1 MTFYKK
7 KLSSKNYF
15 RILKNNFSKKFI
27 LENFGMLIGSKSM
40 YRLLKLSEIL
50 YKVKSVKGDIIEF
63 GIWNGNN
70 LFTIKK
76 IIDYH
81 DIKKKI
87 FGFDNFSGFP
97 NPQKLKKKTKGKY
110 IGRPQLIKKIISFFK
125 LKKIFIINDDI
136 MNLQKHSKKFNKI
149 SFIYIDC
156 NVYKVVEKIL
166 EEMNHK
172 IPKGGIIAFDEARN
186 SFNKDEGKAMM
197 SFYNK
202 NKNKFKLVRLNSNY
216 QPDAL
221 LIKKKF

>member
-1 MTFYKK
+1 
-7 KLSSKNYF
+7 
-15 RILKNNFSKKFI
+15 
-27 LENFGMLIGSKSM
+27 
-40 YRLLKLSEIL
+40 
-50 YKVKSVKGDIIEF
+50 
-63 GIWNGNN
+63 
-70 LFTIKK
+70 
-76 IIDYH
+76 
-81 DIKKKI
+81 
-87 FGFDNFSGFP
+87 
-97 NPQKLKKKTKGKY
+97 
-110 IGRPQLIKKIISFFK
+110 
-125 LKKIFIINDDI
+125 